1 MIHLERRTLNR
12 RTLLRGA
19 GGVALALPWL
29 EIMSGKEAQAA
40 LPPKRMLTY
49 FFANGMIPKDY
60 ECQGGEY
67 DFTLSK
73 SLMPLERHKQQLI
86 VTHGIGM
93 SCRGFAHTDATP
105 HVLTGMRHPP
115 DHAEHGSFRAAI
127 TTLDQEVAKVV
138 GAGTRYPSLE
148 VGIHS
153 GTDRLSTISWRSPT
167 EMNVPR
173 QDPYA
178 LAAEIFGVEPP
189 PGQQIDPERQ
199 KRLDKTVLDAVYES
213 AKSLSQRLGREDRA
227 RLDAHI
233 QAVHELEE
241 RLNTTDAPGGM
252 ASMLEKPNWVMGQ
265 KINID
270 ATENIPLVFEMMM
283 DLVTYALATDQ
294 TRVVTFMAGRSF
306 GGFSLPWVDAA
317 GDWHEFSHQA
327 AAGDGGATEKMTR
340 IVTWLETQLAL
351 LCDKLKAV
359 QEPGGGS
366 LLDNM
371 TVCQMN
377 EFGYDHQ
384 HRNLPYLF
392 IGSGQGYFKT
402 GRLLRFE
409 QFSDGPDNEHP
420 PFPGTWNN
428 NVLVSLANMMGLE
441 LDHFG
446 DPNYPHGPIERLRG

>member
-1 MIHLERRTLNR
+1 MILLKNRPVGRRTV
-12 RTLLRGA
+12 LRGA

-29 EIMSGKEAQAA
+29 EIMQAGPARAA
-40 LPPKRMLTY
+40 LPPKRMLSY
-49 FFANGMIPKDY
+49 FFANGVIPKDY
-60 ECQGGEY
+60 TCQGSEL

-73 SLMPLERHKQQLI
+73 SLAPLERHKQHMI

-93 SCRGFAHTDATP
+93 SCKGFAHTDADP

-115 DHAEHGSFRAAI
+115 DAGENAAFRAAI
-127 TTLDQEVAKVV
+127 PTLDQEIAKLV
-138 GAGTRYPSLE
+138 GSGTRYPTLE

-153 GTDRLSTISWRSPT
+153 GTDRLSTISWKSPT

-178 LAAEIFGVEPP
+178 LAAEIFGVEAPKP
-189 PGQQIDPERQ
+189 TDPVRQ
-199 KRLDKTVLDAVYES
+199 KQLDQSVIDAVYES
-213 AKSLSQRLGREDRA
+213 AKSFSGKLGREDQA

-233 QAVHELEE
+233 QSVHELET
-241 RLNTTDAPGGM
+241 LLSTSQAPGGM
-252 ASMLEKPNWVMGQ
+252 SVQLEKPSWVMGQ

-283 DLVTYALATDQ
+283 DLVVYALATDQ
-294 TRVVTFMAGRSF
+294 TRVVTFMAGRGF

-327 AAGDGGATEKMTR
+327 AGGDAGATEKITR
-340 IVTWLETQLAL
+340 IVTWLESQLAL

-377 EFGYDHQ
+377 EFGYDHR
-384 HRNLPYLF
+384 HRDLPYVF

-402 GRLLRFE
+402 GRLLRFQE
-409 QFSDGPDNEHP
+409 FSSGPDNEVA

-428 NVLVSLANMMGLE
+428 NVLVSLANMMGL
-441 LDHFG
+441 DIDVFG
-446 DPNYPHGPIERLRG
+446 NPDYPHGPVPGLTG

>member
-1 MIHLERRTLNR
+1 MILLKSRTLKR

-19 GGVALALPWL
+19 AGVTLALPWL
-29 EIMSGKEAQAA
+29 EVMSSGPAHAA
-40 LPPKRMLTY
+40 LPPKRLLTY

-60 ECQGGEY
+60 ECQGSEL
-67 DFTLSK
+67 DFSLSK
-73 SLMPLERHKQQLI
+73 SLAPLERHKQDLI

-93 SCRGFAHTDATP
+93 SCKGFAHTDATP

-115 DHAEHGSFRAAI
+115 DYAEHGSFRAAI
-127 TTLDQEVAKVV
+127 TTLDQELAKVV
-138 GAGTRYPSLE
+138 GVGTRYPSLE

-153 GTDRLSTISWRSPT
+153 GTDRLSTISWKSPT

-178 LAAEIFGVEPP
+178 LATEIFGVEAKPA
-189 PGQQIDPERQ
+189 GQIDPERQ
-199 KRLDKTVLDAVYES
+199 KLLDKSVLDAVYDS
-213 AKSLSQRLGREDRA
+213 SKLLSERLGREDRA
-227 RLDAHI
+227 RLDAHL
-233 QAVHELEE
+233 QSVHELENL
-241 RLNTTDAPGGM
+241 LNTTDAPGGM
-252 ASMLEKPNWVMGQ
+252 TTQLEKPNWIMGQ
-265 KINID
+265 KVNVD
-270 ATENIPLVFEMMM
+270 ATENIPLAFEMMM
-283 DLVTYALATDQ
+283 DLVVYALATDQ

-327 AAGDGGATEKMTR
+327 AAGDAGAADKVTR
-340 IVTWLETQLAL
+340 IVTWLESQLAL

-366 LLDNM
+366 LLNNM

-409 QFSDGPDNEHP
+409 QFSDGPDSEHA

-441 LDHFG
+441 IDAFG
-446 DPNYPHGPIERLRG
+446 DPAYPHGPVAGLHT